1 MGIENIENLIMRSL
15 NDLIKIL
22 DIKNDESIYPSTGLF
37 GPRGILKSMELVS
50 LIVDLEEKIQDEYG
64 LSLVLADERAM
75 SQEKSPFRSV
85 SSLAQYIWTLMD
97 GTRQKERG
105 G

>member
-1 MGIENIENLIMRSL
+1 MEIESIEKLIVRSL
-15 NDLIKIL
+15 DDLIEIL
-22 DIKNDESIYPSTGLF
+22 NIRNDGSIDSGTGLF
-37 GPRGILKSMELVS
+37 GPKGILKSMELVS

-64 LSLVLADERAM
+64 LSLILADERAM

-97 GTRQKERG
+97 ETRQKESRS
-105 G
+105 